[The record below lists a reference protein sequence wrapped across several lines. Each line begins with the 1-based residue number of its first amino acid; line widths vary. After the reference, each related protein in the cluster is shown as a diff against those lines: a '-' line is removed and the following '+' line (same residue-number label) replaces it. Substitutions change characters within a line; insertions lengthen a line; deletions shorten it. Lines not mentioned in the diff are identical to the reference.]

1 MASFGAR
8 IVGAMQLKAA
18 TFEDVEHDRTATAQA
33 AAVVVLAQLAQGLGA
48 LRFGSATNVVL
59 AVVAGTIGWVIGA
72 GVVLVVGT
80 RLFPAKTTEADM
92 GQMLRTLGFAEAA
105 GLFGVLG
112 LVPAFGWIVY
122 AVCSVWILIAMVI
135 AVRQALDY
143 ESTTRAIVVCIV
155 AWIVMLAIQL
165 VASFLGVGTAVV
177 ANQ

>member
-18 TFEDVEHDRTATAQA
+18 TFEDVEHDRTATLQA

-48 LRFGSATNVVL
+48 LRFGSVTSVAL
-59 AVVAGTIGWVIGA
+59 AVGAGTIGWVIGA

-105 GLFGVLG
+105 GLLGVFG
-112 LVPAFGWIVY
+112 LVPALGWIVY

-143 ESTTRAIVVCIV
+143 ESTTRALVVCIV
-155 AWIVMLAIQL
+155 AWILMLVIQL
-165 VASFLGVGTAVV
+165 VAGFLGVGAAVV